1 MSNITIR
8 NNNVHDCATWGISVY
23 MGKASEGAVPS
34 TYHDLY
40 IGYNTVTNCQ
50 KARGDDGPN
59 IGLSGGIMNAV
70 VEHNTITQGSYA
82 PNSGL
87 DTASDPESGFSP
99 QGVVFQYN
107 DVRMNDVPAFLA
119 QNGGAQQVIVHDNY
133 LYTGNPGNEA
143 TVRLFPA
150 DYTGARFHFYD
161 NTISSDGG
169 LCYADS
175 SGQVILSA
183 NNTFIPASCGP

>member
-1 MSNITIR
+1 
-8 NNNVHDCATWGISVY
+8 
-23 MGKASEGAVPS
+23 
-34 TYHDLY
+34 
-40 IGYNTVTNCQ
+40 
-50 KARGDDGPN
+50 
-59 IGLSGGIMNAV
+59 
-70 VEHNTITQGSYA
+70 
-82 PNSGL
+82 
-87 DTASDPESGFSP
+87 
-99 QGVVFQYN
+99 
-107 DVRMNDVPAFLA
+107 MNDVPAFLA